1 VVLRHG
7 VLHDLLDSLDII
19 DPILEGI
26 DDFNVLDVLDSVPD
40 ITKIFYVVSEDL
52 IVLLLDGLQ
61 SFSCGWTLVCALKFS
76 DELGT

>member
-1 VVLRHG
+1 
-7 VLHDLLDSLDII
+7 
-19 DPILEGI
+19 
-26 DDFNVLDVLDSVPD
+26 LDVLDSVPD

-61 SFSCGWTLVCALKFS
+61 SFGYGWMLVCALKFS